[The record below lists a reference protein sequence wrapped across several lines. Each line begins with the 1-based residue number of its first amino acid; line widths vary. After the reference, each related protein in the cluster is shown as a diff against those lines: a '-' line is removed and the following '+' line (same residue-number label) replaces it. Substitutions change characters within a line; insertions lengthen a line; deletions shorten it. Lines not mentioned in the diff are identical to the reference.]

1 MPYLIC
7 ESCGGYYELMEEE
20 SPEDFDNCQCG
31 GDLRLVD
38 SINETEDKIEDTE
51 KQHLICPHCGN
62 KEYQGVFCSK
72 CGGKLITLKSDA
84 PNFEHT
90 EEVKKLSEN
99 AKNFTEIDLDF
110 PGEPI
115 GLFERIRLIAVFGGV
130 GFFIVT
136 ALISM
141 AIFLALPHSNS
152 SFGFLVYIVTFS
164 ILVTISG
171 AITAYISK
179 SNDYFDGTVN
189 GLTVGV
195 IVGSV
200 TGILTL
206 SVLYLL
212 INTLLYGVLGALGGM
227 AYIWIKNSSKQ
238 G

>member
-7 ESCGGYYELMEEE
+7 ESCGGYYELMEDE

-31 GDLRLVD
+31 GNLRLVD
-38 SINETEDKIEDTE
+38 FINETEDKIEDTE
-51 KQHLICPHCGN
+51 QHLMCPHCGN
-62 KEYQGVFCSK
+62 KEYQGIFCSK
-72 CGGKLITLKSDA
+72 CGGKLITLKNDA

-99 AKNFTEIDLDF
+99 AKNFTEIDIDF

-115 GLFERIRLIAVFGGV
+115 GLFERVKLIAIVGGV

-136 ALISM
+136 ALIFM
-141 AIFLALPHSNS
+141 AIFLALYHSNS

-171 AITAYISK
+171 VITTYISK

-195 IVGSV
+195 IVGSII
-200 TGILTL
+200 GILTL

-212 INTLLYGVLGALGGM
+212 VSTFLYGIFGALGGM